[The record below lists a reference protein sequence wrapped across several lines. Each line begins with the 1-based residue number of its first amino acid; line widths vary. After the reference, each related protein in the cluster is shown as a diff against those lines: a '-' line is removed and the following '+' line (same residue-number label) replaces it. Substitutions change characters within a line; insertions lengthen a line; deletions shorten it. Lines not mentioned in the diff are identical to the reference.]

1 MPTIKENQN
10 IGSFLLETT
19 KNLARHKAAY
29 KQMLRESIEKAEKY
43 KTEKEELNTR
53 FKLFEGFGV
62 VDKDIDAIQ
71 RVLDQACLSEDED
84 EVSAYEKQN
93 PQYFN
98 QQQKKKNYSKNK

>member
-19 KNLARHKAAY
+19 KNLARHKIAY
-29 KQMLRESIEKAEKY
+29 KQMLKESIEKAEKY

-53 FKLFEGFGV
+53 LKLFDGFSV
-62 VDKDIDAIQ
+62 VDKEVEDIQ
-71 RVLDQACLSEDED
+71 RAIDQACLSEDEE

-98 QQQKKKNYSKNK
+98 QQQKKKNYSKKK